1 MPENNVSDFS
11 ERIDLSTKKP
21 RKSKKNSNPQLSAEQ
36 KAAYTVLSH
45 VRIVI
50 EHAISGMKRYTIL
63 VQVFRD
69 RKVDFEDDAVGICA
83 ELRNNSSELAP
94 GTLSGQ
100 GGLSCRAYARH

>member
-11 ERIDLSTKKP
+11 ERIDIPTKKP
-21 RKSKKNSNPQLSAEQ
+21 RKSKKNPNPQLSAGQ
-36 KAAYTVLSH
+36 KAAHTALSH
-45 VRIVI
+45 VHIVI

-83 ELRNNSSELAP
+83 GLWNFA
-94 GTLSGQ
+94 LS
-100 GGLSCRAYARH
+100 Y